1 MVGMIMFF
9 IVAILILGLLFGYI
23 GWRLISSA
31 HLAFPLSLISWSAL
45 SILYILTFLPFFIRF
60 YNFNTSFEQILAW
73 VGYSIMGFMSLVFL
87 FLLIKDFGWMLTTGS
102 QKIYQY
108 ANTKISNAET
118 VQKPFDA
125 ERRKFIIQSINLGII
140 GVSLATTGYGF
151 YEARRK
157 AAIVEV
163 DILLKNL
170 PDNFHGFRI
179 VQFSDLHVGPTIRN
193 GFVQT
198 VVNQINELEAD
209 MIAFTG
215 DLVDGTVENLKND
228 VAPLQELNAPFG
240 KYFITGNHEYYSGVL
255 PWCEKVKTLG
265 FDVLNNESRTIE
277 KDNQKIT
284 LAGVTDVSGG
294 NFLPEHTSSPTDA
307 LNSSETSG
315 TKILLAHQP
324 RSIFEAA
331 KAGYDL
337 QLSGHTHGGQMIPWQ
352 FLTRLA
358 QPYMEGLYKH
368 DNTWIYVNK
377 GTGYWGPPLRIGAR
391 SEITVLRLVKEV

>member
-1 MVGMIMFF
+1 MFF
-9 IVAILILGLLFGYI
+9 IIAVLVLGILFGYI
-23 GWRLISSA
+23 GWRFILSA
-31 HLAFPLSLISWSAL
+31 HLLSPWNLISWSTL
-45 SILYILTFLPFFIRF
+45 GILFIFTFLPFFIRF
-60 YNFNTSFEQILAW
+60 YNFNISLEQVLAW
-73 VGYSIMGFMSLVFL
+73 IGYSIMGFMSLMFL
-87 FLLIKDFGWMLTTGS
+87 FLLIKDFGWMLATVAN
-102 QKIYQY
+102 KIYQVVIIKFSDTEL
-108 ANTKISNAET
+108 AG
-118 VQKPFDA
+118 QPFDA

-140 GVSLATTGYGF
+140 GVSLAATGYGF
-151 YEARRK
+151 FEARRN
-157 AAIVEV
+157 AAVVEV
-163 DILLKNL
+163 DIPLKNL
-170 PDNFHGFRI
+170 PDNFNGFRI

-193 GFVQT
+193 EFVQT
-198 VVNQINELEAD
+198 IVDQINEIKSD
-209 MIAFTG
+209 MIVFTG
-215 DLVDGTVENLKND
+215 DLVDGNVQNLRND
-228 VAPLQELNAPFG
+228 VEPLRELTAPYG
-240 KYFITGNHEYYSGVL
+240 KYFVTGNHEYYSGVL
-255 PWCEKVKTLG
+255 PWCDKAKELG
-265 FDVLNNESRTIE
+265 FDVLNNESRTIV
-277 KDNQKIT
+277 KNSQKII

-294 NFLPEHTSSPTDA
+294 GFLPEHKSDPVKA
-307 LNSSETSG
+307 LNGKSINS

>member
-1 MVGMIMFF
+1 MFF
-9 IVAILILGLLFGYI
+9 IIAVLVLGILFGYV
-23 GWRLISSA
+23 GWRFIFSA
-31 HLAFPLSLISWSAL
+31 HLLFPWNLISWSTL
-45 SILYILTFLPFFIRF
+45 GILFIFTFLPFFIRF
-60 YNFNTSFEQILAW
+60 YNFNTSFEQVLAW
-73 VGYSIMGFMSLVFL
+73 IGYSIMGFMSLIFL
-87 FLLIKDFGWMLTTGS
+87 FLLIKDFGWMLTAGAH
-102 QKIYQY
+102 KIYHIVTTQ
-108 ANTKISNAET
+108 ISSTET
-118 VQKPFDA
+118 IQKPFDA
-125 ERRKFIIQSINLGII
+125 ERRKFLIQSINLGII

-157 AAIVEV
+157 AAIIEI
-163 DILLKNL
+163 DIPIKNL
-170 PDNFHGFRI
+170 PENFHGFRI

-198 VVNQINELEAD
+198 VVNQINELKSD
-209 MIAFTG
+209 MIVFTG

-228 VAPLQELNAPFG
+228 VAPLSKLYARYG
-240 KYFITGNHEYYSGVL
+240 KYFVTGNHEYYSGVMQ
-255 PWCEKVKTLG
+255 WCEKVKELG
-265 FDVLNNESRTIE
+265 FDVLNNESRTIK
-277 KDNQKIT
+277 KDNQKIL
-284 LAGVTDVSGG
+284 LAGVTDISGG
-294 NFLPEHTSSPTDA
+294 NFSREYKSNPAKA
-307 LNSSETSG
+307 LNGNTTKG

-368 DNTWIYVNK
+368 NNTWIYVNK

-391 SEITVLRLVKEV
+391 SEITVLKLAKEA